1 MPEAVFGAA
10 SLQHPLLSTR
20 WEGVAYAELGETLDT
35 LPPLERLLRCEN
47 EAAFGPMAE
56 ALWEAASDADAVAA
70 LERLAAEHL
79 AEWEEQ
85 LRAGSDRGG
94 GSRADK
100 QVQG

>member
-1 MPEAVFGAA
+1 MPEAVFGEA
-10 SLQHPLLSTR
+10 SLQHPLMSTR
-20 WEGVAYAELGETLDT
+20 WEGVACAELGETLDS
-35 LPPLERLLRCEN
+35 LPPLERLLRCES

-56 ALWEAASDADAVAA
+56 ALWEAASDSDAVAA

-79 AEWEEQ
+79 AGWEEQ

-94 GSRADK
+94 RGGAE